1 MMDDVHTFDAAR
13 IPPGRGRAWVRGFT
27 LIELLVATAV
37 FMLLV
42 VVLASMAN
50 QTAAMWRR
58 NENKSTVREA
68 ARAALSRMEGE
79 MRQAVMPLVKTN
91 PASLQFVVNPGT
103 VSSSFNN
110 RDAVFWQAPIATSSN
125 GADLAIVG
133 YFVRR
138 DGTSSTL
145 CRLLVNPDDPDY
157 SRSATWL
164 SDALL
169 NSKAPGT
176 AASGYQGLFLENVL
190 GMWVTAYSANNTPMS
205 DYDSRV
211 EHQLPARVE
220 VSLALLDP
228 TGAKRIADGGASLPN
243 LGSATNAA
251 SFLSGLT
258 NNPAL
263 LDHVFPVTISINLP
277 H

>member
-1 MMDDVHTFDAAR
+1 MERVRFR
-13 IPPGRGRAWVRGFT
+13 SWVRGFT

-58 NENKSTVREA
+58 NENKSAVREA
-68 ARAALSRMEGE
+68 ARAALSRMESE

-103 VSSSFNN
+103 VSSSFQN
-110 RDAVFWQAPIATSSN
+110 RDAVFWQAPLATSTN
-125 GADLAIVG
+125 GGNLAIVG

-138 DGTSSTL
+138 NGNSSTL

-157 SRSATWL
+157 RRSATWVD
-164 SDALL
+164 DALL
-169 NSKAPGT
+169 DSKAPGT
-176 AASGYQGLFLENVL
+176 QAADFQGLFLENVL
-190 GMWVTAYSANNTPMS
+190 GMWVMAYSANNTAMP
-205 DYDSRV
+205 DYDSRAQ
-211 EHQLPARVE
+211 HQLPARVE
-220 VSLALLDP
+220 VSLAILDP
-228 TGAKRIADGGASLPN
+228 TGAKRIADGGASLPA
-243 LGSATNAA
+243 LGSATSAA
-251 SFLSGLT
+251 SFLGGLT